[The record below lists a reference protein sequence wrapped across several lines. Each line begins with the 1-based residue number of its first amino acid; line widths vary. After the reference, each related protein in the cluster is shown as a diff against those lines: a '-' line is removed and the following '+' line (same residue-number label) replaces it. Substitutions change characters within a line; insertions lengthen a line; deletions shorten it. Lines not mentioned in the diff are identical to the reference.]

1 MIEQL
6 YMTCFVLTKLIM
18 PLAIIV
24 SVGGLAYIFASTYH
38 KTRSFAK
45 AFKAILP

>member
-6 YMTCFVLTKLIM
+6 FMLAFALMQFLMPIAITAFIGWIVYTFV
-18 PLAIIV
+18 
-24 SVGGLAYIFASTYH
+24 FTYH